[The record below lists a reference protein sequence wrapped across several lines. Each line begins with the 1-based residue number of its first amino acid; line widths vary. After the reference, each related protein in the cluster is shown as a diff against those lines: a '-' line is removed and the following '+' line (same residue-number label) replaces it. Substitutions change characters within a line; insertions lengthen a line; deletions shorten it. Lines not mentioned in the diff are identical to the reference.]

1 MKIVRIRGL
10 KSVLFLFWKLGGG
23 NLVTP
28 FLIPSLMAIC
38 AILTFVV
45 GLLTFSRN
53 RDKDVKN
60 DASESAVIKTK
71 LDNISSGIDSIR
83 IDIKANERR
92 VSELSERVI
101 RVEES
106 SKQAH
111 KRIDK
116 FENKGGNVE

>member
-1 MKIVRIRGL
+1 MDYQTVAVIA
-10 KSVLFLFWKLGGG
+10 
-23 NLVTP
+23 
-28 FLIPSLMAIC
+28 SLCTM
-38 AILTFVV
+38 V
-45 GLLTFSRN
+45 GAFIGILTFSRN

-60 DASESAVIKTK
+60 DASKSAVVEAK

-101 RVEES
+101 RIEES

-111 KRIDK
+111 KRLDK
-116 FENKGGNVE
+116 LDKGDA

>member
-1 MKIVRIRGL
+1 LEAQV
-10 KSVLFLFWKLGGG
+10 
-23 NLVTP
+23 
-28 FLIPSLMAIC
+28 LIPILLAIC
-38 AILTFVV
+38 AILSLIIGF
-45 GLLTFSRN
+45 LTFNRN

-60 DASESAVIKTK
+60 DASEFAVIKSNLT
-71 LDNISSGIDSIR
+71 NISSGIDSIR

-116 FENKGGNVE
+116 LENKGDA

>member
-1 MKIVRIRGL
+1 LDYQTVILICSIVGL
-10 KSVLFLFWKLGGG
+10 ACTLIGGVIG
-23 NLVTP
+23 
-28 FLIPSLMAIC
+28 F
-38 AILTFVV
+38 LTFN
-45 GLLTFSRN
+45 RN
-53 RDKDVKN
+53 RDKDVRN
-60 DASESAVIKTK
+60 DASEFAVIKSNLT
-71 LDNISSGIDSIR
+71 NISGGVDSIR

-116 FENKGGNVE
+116 IEDKGDRND